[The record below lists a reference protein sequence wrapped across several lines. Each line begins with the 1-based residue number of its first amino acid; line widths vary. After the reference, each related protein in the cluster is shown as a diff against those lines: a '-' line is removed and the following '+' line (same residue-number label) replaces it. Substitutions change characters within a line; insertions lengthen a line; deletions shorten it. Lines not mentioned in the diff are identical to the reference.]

1 MKESTSLRNAKKVIV
16 LIYERLNEL
25 MDRIIYN
32 LFYYTA
38 SEKTILT
45 QLAGIKA
52 DVKEILLW
60 TKTNVSDQR
69 KVTEDTVPLD
79 LPLSDSKQLQD
90 VEEWIIMEDNRK
102 KLVH

>member
-1 MKESTSLRNAKKVIV
+1 
-16 LIYERLNEL
+16 
-25 MDRIIYN
+25 MDRIIYK
-32 LFYYTA
+32 LFFYTA

-69 KVTEDTVPLD
+69 KVTEDAVPLD